1 MAVIDFGGEHTR
13 RRVSVSAVLLQL
25 AVLLSLP
32 TLLSMLQP
40 VTSQVV
46 ALVCLCNTFRVGNE
60 DSEGKWPLFCQ
71 RVASASIC
79 SDFANCKNLYGAPSM
94 MFGQAQQENL
104 QYLMI
109 FSPSSVH
116 LSVGNSE
123 GLARGGVGV
132 WGGCWSILECVLI
145 TCKLDASLCP
155 LAAMHFNTWEILTD
169 KCNELNMLHILKTA
183 CSTLKSIIILLC
195 KTVKV

>member
-79 SDFANCKNLYGAPSM
+79 SDFANCKHLYGAPSM
-94 MFGQAQQENL
+94 ILGHSKRTCN
-104 QYLMI
+104 I
-109 FSPSSVH
+109 WWFSLLPVFTSLWAIGKVWH
-116 LSVGNSE
+116 VG
-123 GLARGGVGV
+123 GWGCG
-132 WGGCWSILECVLI
+132 GGCWSILECVLI